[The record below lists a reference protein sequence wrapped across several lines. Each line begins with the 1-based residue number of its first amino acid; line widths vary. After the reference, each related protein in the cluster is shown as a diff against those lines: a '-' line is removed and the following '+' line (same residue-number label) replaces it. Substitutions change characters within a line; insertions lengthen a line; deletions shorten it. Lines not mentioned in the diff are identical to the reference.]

1 MSARIA
7 TVKRDTLETQI
18 QVSVNLDGQ
27 GESSLATGVPFFE
40 HMLDQIARH
49 GLIDLNIEARGDL
62 HIDDHHTVED
72 VGICLGLAIQQA
84 VGDKRG
90 ICRYGAMTLPMDET
104 LVTTA
109 LDLSGRPAFVWNVQI
124 PTEKIGTFDSQLA
137 AEFWNAVSSNGR
149 MNFHALLHYGANS
162 HHIVEAVFKAAGRSL
177 RAAVSRD
184 PRMGDQ
190 LPSTKESL

>member
-1 MSARIA
+1 MSRSA
-7 TVKRDTLETQI
+7 TIQRKTAETDIELTLE
-18 QVSVNLDGQ
+18 LDGS
-27 GESSLATGVPFFE
+27 GIASVSTGVGFLD
-40 HMLDQIARH
+40 HMLTLLTRH
-49 GLIDLNIEARGDL
+49 GAFDLSVRATGDL

>member
-62 HIDDHHTVED
+62 HIDDHHLVED
-72 VGICLGLAIQQA
+72 VGIALGQA
-84 VGDKRG
+84 VREALSDKKG
-90 ICRYGAMTLPMDET
+90 IVRYGHAYVPLDES
-104 LVTTA
+104 LSRVVI
-109 LDLSGRPAFVWNVQI
+109 DLSGRPGLFFHVDFTRATV
-124 PTEKIGTFDSQLA
+124 GDFDVDLGALDA
-137 AEFWNAVSSNGR
+137 AELVGST
-149 MNFHALLHYGANS
+149 
-162 HHIVEAVFKAAGRSL
+162 
-177 RAAVSRD
+177 SR
-184 PRMGDQ
+184 
-190 LPSTKESL
+190 